1 MTKLSPSLA
10 RQAFSIKATRELA
23 LRALPRSVF
32 DFSDGGAE
40 DERTLRR
47 NEESFADFSLL
58 PEPLKGAAQRDLST
72 VLFGRTLS
80 MPVMIGPTGLA
91 GLFWPD
97 GERCAM
103 RAAAAAG
110 TAYCLSHGSVCT
122 LEQLAGAASPAN
134 RWMQV
139 FIYRDRGFTREL
151 AERAAA
157 TNYDALVLTV
167 DNQLLGN
174 RERDIRNGFVI
185 PPRLGPSE
193 IAAMAYKWRWLWRMR
208 NDLPRLTMG
217 NYVTPG
223 DTIGI
228 SEIAGQL
235 ASRLDPGMAW
245 KDVDA
250 LRSIWQGPLVLKGIL
265 SPLEAEEAVRRG
277 VDAVIVSNHGGRQL
291 DGAIASLDALPRIV
305 EVVAGRIPVLL
316 DGGIRRG
323 ADVVKAIALGATAC
337 LIARPQL
344 WGLAMGGQAGV
355 AQVLEIYR
363 REIDR
368 TMGLCGVST
377 IAEIKRSLVFPNVS
391 AKVLNHPAST
401 TSANHA

>member
-1 MTKLSPSLA
+1 MAILSPSLT
-10 RQAFSIKATRELA
+10 RQAYSIRATRGLA
-23 LRALPRSVF
+23 RSALPRAVF

-40 DERTLRR
+40 DERTLIR
-47 NEESFADFSLL
+47 NEAAFGDYDLV
-58 PEPLKGAAQRDLST
+58 PEPLSGAAQRDLST

-80 MPVMIGPTGLA
+80 MPVLIGPTGLA

-122 LEQLAGAASPAN
+122 LEQLADAAGPAN

-157 TNYDALVLTV
+157 SNYDALVLTV

-185 PPRLGPSE
+185 PPRLGVSE
-193 IAAMAYKWRWLWRMR
+193 IAGMAYKWRWLWRMR
-208 NDLPRLTMG
+208 GELPRLTMG
-217 NYVTPG
+217 NYVKPG
-223 DTIGI
+223 QTSGI
-228 SEIAGQL
+228 REIAGQL
-235 ASRLDPGMAW
+235 GTMLDPGMSW
-245 KDVDA
+245 SDVD
-250 LRSIWQGPLVLKGIL
+250 LVRSMWRGPLVLKGIL
-265 SPLEAEEAVRRG
+265 SPAEAREAIHRG
-277 VDAVIVSNHGGRQL
+277 VDGLIVSNHGGRQL
-291 DGAIASLDALPRIV
+291 DGAIASLDALPQIV
-305 EVVAGRIPVLL
+305 EAVSGRIPVLM
-316 DGGIRRG
+316 DGGVRRG
-323 ADVVKAIALGATAC
+323 SDVVKAIALGATAC

-344 WGLAMGGQAGV
+344 WGLAMGGEAGV
-355 AQVLEIYR
+355 AHVLEIYR

-368 TMGLCGVST
+368 TMGLCG
-377 IAEIKRSLVFPNVS
+377 IKTVGDIRSSLIIPRRKLEYS
-391 AKVLNHPAST
+391 R
-401 TSANHA
+401 

>member
-1 MTKLSPSLA
+1 MAKLSASLA
-10 RQAFSIKATRELA
+10 RQAYSIRATRQLA
-23 LRALPRSVF
+23 HRALPRAVF

-47 NEESFADFSLL
+47 NEEAFADFDLV
-58 PEPLKGAAQRDLST
+58 PEPLRGAAQRDLSIM
-72 VLFGRTLS
+72 LFGRTLS
-80 MPVMIGPTGLA
+80 LPVLIGPTGLA

-103 RAAAAAG
+103 RAATAAG

-122 LEQLAGAASPAN
+122 LEQLADAAGSAN

-157 TNYDALVLTV
+157 RNYDALVLTV

-185 PPRLGPSE
+185 PPRLGVPE
-193 IAAMAYKWRWLWRMR
+193 VAAMAFKWRWLWRMR
-208 NDLPRLTMG
+208 RDLPRLTMG
-217 NYVTPG
+217 NYVKPG
-223 DTIGI
+223 DTAGI
-228 SEIAGQL
+228 REIAGQL
-235 ASRLDPGMAW
+235 ASRLDPGMSW

-250 LRSIWQGPLVLKGIL
+250 LRSWWRAPLVLKGIL
-265 SPLEAEEAVRRG
+265 SPSEAREAVERG
-277 VDAVIVSNHGGRQL
+277 IDGVIVSNHGGRQL
-291 DGAIASLDALPRIV
+291 DGAIAGLDALPPIIEAV
-305 EVVAGRIPVLL
+305 DGRIPVLL
-316 DGGIRRG
+316 DGGVRRG
-323 ADVVKAIALGATAC
+323 ADVVKAIALGAAAC

-344 WGLAMGGQAGV
+344 WGLAMGGEPGV
-355 AQVLEIYR
+355 AHVLDIYR

-368 TMGLCGVST
+368 TMGLCGVTS
-377 IAEIKRSLVFPNVS
+377 IREINRSLISPR
-391 AKVLNHPAST
+391 LG
-401 TSANHA
+401 